1 MTKCA
6 ISLVSRA
13 KSFRSTSQ
21 FTLYKHHESLVPMS
35 AFNDSATTT
44 FAEYEKFMEAM
55 LVLYGDS
62 LAEPD
67 LEKVSAV
74 AQRHA

>member
-1 MTKCA
+1 
-6 ISLVSRA
+6 
-13 KSFRSTSQ
+13 
-21 FTLYKHHESLVPMS
+21 MS